1 MQNHHL
7 VSYLPSDLYIL
18 GRYDKNFTYDDLVP
32 VNQSFSPSINRKGEE
47 KEEGGRRKRR
57 REGRKRKKRRSSTIP
72 SSYLASIKAK
82 IGD

>member
-1 MQNHHL
+1 MRVYVKL
-7 VSYLPSDLYIL
+7 LD
-18 GRYDKNFTYDDLVP
+18 TYDDLVP

-57 REGRKRKKRRSSTIP
+57 KRKKRRSSTIP

>member
-1 MQNHHL
+1 MRVCVKL
-7 VSYLPSDLYIL
+7 LD
-18 GRYDKNFTYDDLVP
+18 TYDDLVP
-32 VNQSFSPSINRKGEE
+32 VNQSFSPSINRKGE
-47 KEEGGRRKRR
+47 KRRGGRRKRR

>member
-1 MQNHHL
+1 MKL
-7 VSYLPSDLYIL
+7 LD
-18 GRYDKNFTYDDLVP
+18 TYADYVP
-32 VNQSFSPSINRKGEE
+32 VNPIILPNHSPQSLKE
-47 KEEGGRRKRR
+47 KEKKRRGGRRKRR

>member
-57 REGRKRKKRRSSTIP
+57 KRKKRRSSTIP